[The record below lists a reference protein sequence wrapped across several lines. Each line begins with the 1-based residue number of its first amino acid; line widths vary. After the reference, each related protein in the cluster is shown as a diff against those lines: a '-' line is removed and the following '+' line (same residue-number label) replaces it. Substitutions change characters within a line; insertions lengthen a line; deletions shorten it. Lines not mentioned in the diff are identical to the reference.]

1 MYKRKI
7 PLDIDCSVK
16 ISMKVIGG
24 KWKTYILYELN
35 KGSRRPSDLHRLFT
49 DASPRVINQQLKEL
63 ELYGMIEKTVFHE
76 LPPHVEYSITEA
88 GKSLMPIIQ
97 MLEKWGNEYR
107 PKMKYILE
115 MINSRQP

>member
-49 DASPRVINQQLKEL
+49 DASTCYKSAAERIGIIWDDRENGVPRASSTCGIFN
-63 ELYGMIEKTVFHE
+63 
-76 LPPHVEYSITEA
+76 
-88 GKSLMPIIQ
+88 
-97 MLEKWGNEYR
+97 N
-107 PKMKYILE
+107 
-115 MINSRQP
+115 

>member
-1 MYKRKI
+1 ME
-7 PLDIDCSVK
+7 
-16 ISMKVIGG
+16 VIGG

-63 ELYGMIEKTVFHE
+63 ELYGMIEKMVFHE

-97 MLEKWGNEYR
+97 MLEKCGNEYR
-107 PKMKYILE
+107 PKMKHILE

>member
-1 MYKRKI
+1 M
-7 PLDIDCSVK
+7 DIDCGVK
-16 ISMKVIGG
+16 ISLEVICGT
-24 KWKTYILYELN
+24 WKTYILYELN
-35 KGSRRPSDLHRLFT
+35 KGSRRPSDMHRLFT
-49 DASPRVINQQLKEL
+49 DASRCVIYQQRQEWD
-63 ELYGMIEKTVFHE
+63 LYGMLEKTVFHE

-107 PKMKYILE
+107 PKMKHILE